1 MNNMNQN
8 NNMNVMNANGG
19 AGFAERLKTDYN
31 FAGRLVGLVAAVLT
45 LISLFLPFIKA
56 SAYEYS
62 SKSNLIS
69 QKGGAVFLV
78 MVAIAAAAV
87 IIGKWG
93 GLIFGGAFNLIVM
106 LISISSAKSQSKG
119 VKVTM
124 MVGYKMY
131 IFACILLI
139 AAGMLVV
146 VRKYMQKKSM

>member
-8 NNMNVMNANGG
+8 NNMNVMSTNGG

-31 FAGRLVGLVAAVLT
+31 FAGRLIGLVAAALT

-69 QKGGAVFLV
+69 QKGGA
-78 MVAIAAAAV
+78 
-87 IIGKWG
+87 
-93 GLIFGGAFNLIVM
+93 FNLIVM
-106 LISISSAKSQSKG
+106 LISISSVKSQSKG

-139 AAGMLVV
+139 AAGILVV

>member
-8 NNMNVMNANGG
+8 NNMNVMSTNGG
-19 AGFAERLKTDYN
+19 AGFAERLKTDCN
-31 FAGRLVGLVAAVLT
+31 FAGRLVGLVAAALT

-78 MVAIAAAAV
+78 MVAIAAAA

-106 LISISSAKSQSKG
+106 LISISSVKSQSKG

-139 AAGMLVV
+139 AAGILVV